1 MPKPST
7 QILTKQQKELLGQ
20 LLDVA
25 EDKDEALTLTEL
37 EGFLCGM
44 N

>member
-1 MPKPST
+1 MQKTST
-7 QILTKQQKELLGQ
+7 QILTKQQKEQ
-20 LLDVA
+20 LMQILELADNK
-25 EDKDEALTLTEL
+25 EDALTLTEL